1 MKIGCF
7 ACVEP
12 FAPMA
17 RQFAA
22 IKEMGFSYADIT
34 DNHDGAALGEEFG
47 FAPTVSLDAHPE
59 KLRALVKDTGIKL
72 SAFCCHANLLDP
84 TSPDTYGTAQIIKA
98 LRLAKLLGIKEVIT
112 CDGEPHSAFGNALKP
127 AERLLIL
134 REKLQAPIA
143 WAEELGIK
151 LLLETHGPVTD
162 NLELMGDL
170 LDALGHEET
179 VGVCLDTGNCWL
191 GGGDPL
197 AYMKTFGTRIG
208 HVHWKDMPK
217 AMEKQR
223 GKVFGCG
230 MAQIPLGEGVIGIEA
245 VVDEFLRKKLDVA
258 TTLEVAGRETV
269 MASVERLRAWTM
281 NAHCH

>member
-17 RQFAA
+17 RQLAA
-22 IKEMGFSYADIT
+22 IKEMGFAFADVT

-59 KLRALVKDTGIKL
+59 KLRALAKGAGIKL

-98 LRLAKLLGIKEVIT
+98 IRLAKLLGIREVIT
-112 CDGEPHSAFGNALKP
+112 CDGEPHTAFGRSLKP
-127 AERLLIL
+127 AERLLVV
-134 REKLQAPIA
+134 REKLQAPIE
-143 WAEELGIK
+143 WAEELGVK

-162 NLELMGDL
+162 NLALMGDL
-170 LDALGHEET
+170 LDRLGHEKT
-179 VGVCLDTGNCWL
+179 VGLCLDTGNCWL

-197 AYMKTFGTRIG
+197 AYVKAFGPRIG
-208 HVHWKDMPK
+208 HVHWKDMPE

-230 MAQIPLGEGVIGIEA
+230 MALIALGDGVIDVKG
-245 VVDEFLRKKLDVA
+245 VVGALKKAKIDVA
-258 TTLEVAGRETV
+258 TTLEIAGPDAVKESAR
-269 MASVERLRAWTM
+269 RLKAWGK
-281 NAHCH
+281 

>member
-22 IKEMGFSYADIT
+22 IREMGFSFADVT

-59 KLRALVKDTGIKL
+59 KIRALAKNAGIRL
-72 SAFCCHANLLDP
+72 SAFCAHANLLDP
-84 TSPDTYGTAQIIKA
+84 TSPETYGTAQIIKA
-98 LRLAKLLGIKEVIT
+98 LRLAKLLGLKEVIT
-112 CDGEPHSAFGNALKP
+112 CDGEPRSAFGHALKT
-127 AERLLIL
+127 AERLLLL
-134 REKLQAPIA
+134 REKLQAPIE
-143 WAEELGIK
+143 WAEELGVK

-162 NLELMGDL
+162 NLGLMGDL
-170 LDALGHEET
+170 LASLGHEET

-191 GGGDPL
+191 GGGEPL
-197 AYMKTFGTRIG
+197 DYVKAFGARIG
-208 HVHWKDMPK
+208 HVHWKDMPES
-217 AMEKQR
+217 MEKQR

-230 MAQIPLGEGVIGIEA
+230 MALIALGDGVIGIEGIVKA
-245 VVDEFLRKKLDVA
+245 LKKAQIDVA
-258 TTLEVAGRETV
+258 TTLEIAGAEAV
-269 MASVERLRAWTM
+269 KASAKRLKAW
-281 NAHCH
+281 ARG

>member
-22 IKEMGFSYADIT
+22 IKEMGFTFADVT

-59 KLRALVKDTGIKL
+59 KIRALAKGAGIKL

-84 TSPDTYGTAQIIKA
+84 TSPDIYGTAQIIKA
-98 LRLAKLLGIKEVIT
+98 IRLAKGLGIKEVIT
-112 CDGEPHSAFGNALKP
+112 CDGEPRSAFGHALKP
-127 AERLLIL
+127 AERLLLL
-134 REKLQAPIA
+134 REKLQAPIE
-143 WAEELGIK
+143 WAEELGVK

-162 NLELMGDL
+162 NLGLMGDL
-170 LDALGHEET
+170 LEALGHEES

-191 GGGDPL
+191 GGGEPL
-197 AYMKTFGTRIG
+197 DYVKAFGTRIG
-208 HVHWKDMPK
+208 HVHWKDMPP

-230 MAQIPLGEGVIGIEA
+230 MALIALGDGVIGIEG
-245 VVDEFLRKKLDVA
+245 VVHALKKAKINVA
-258 TTLEVAGRETV
+258 TTLEIAGPEAVKTS
-269 MASVERLRAWTM
+269 AKRLKVWSK
-281 NAHCH
+281 

>member
-22 IKEMGFSYADIT
+22 IKELGFSLADVT

-59 KLRALVKDTGIKL
+59 KIRALAREAGIRL

-98 LRLAKLLGIKEVIT
+98 LRLAKMLGIKEVIT
-112 CDGEPHSAFGNALKP
+112 CDGEPHTAFGHALKP
-127 AERLLIL
+127 AERLLVV

-143 WAEELGIK
+143 WAEELGLK

-162 NLELMGDL
+162 NLGLMGDL
-170 LDALGHEET
+170 LEALGHEET

-191 GGGDPL
+191 GGGEPL
-197 AYMKTFGTRIG
+197 DYIKAFGARIG
-208 HVHWKDMPK
+208 HVHWKDMPE

-230 MAQIPLGEGVIGIEA
+230 MALIALGDGVIGIEG
-245 VVDEFLRKKLDVA
+245 VVKALKKARIDVA
-258 TTLEVAGRETV
+258 TTLEIAGPEAVKTS
-269 MASVERLRAWTM
+269 AKRLKAW
-281 NAHCH
+281 ARG

>member
-1 MKIGCF
+1 
-7 ACVEP
+7 
-12 FAPMA
+12 MA

-22 IKEMGFSYADIT
+22 IREMGFAFADVT

-59 KLRALVKDTGIKL
+59 KIRALARGAGIKL

-98 LRLAKLLGIKEVIT
+98 IRLAKLLGIKEVIT
-112 CDGEPHSAFGNALKP
+112 CDGEPRSAFGHALKP

-134 REKLQAPIA
+134 REKIQSPIE

-162 NLELMGDL
+162 NVGLLGDL
-170 LDALGHEET
+170 LERLGHEET

-191 GGGDPL
+191 GGGEPL
-197 AYMKTFGTRIG
+197 DFVKAFGTRIG
-208 HVHWKDMPK
+208 HVHWKDMPP

-230 MAQIPLGEGVIGIEA
+230 MALIALGDGVIGIEGIVKA
-245 VVDEFLRKKLDVA
+245 LKKAKIDVA
-258 TTLEVAGRETV
+258 TTLEIAGPDAVKES
-269 MASVERLRAWTM
+269 AKRLKAWSK
-281 NAHCH
+281 

>member
-1 MKIGCF
+1 
-7 ACVEP
+7 
-12 FAPMA
+12 MA

-22 IKEMGFSYADIT
+22 IKELGFSLADVT

-59 KLRALVKDTGIKL
+59 KIRALAREAGIRL

-112 CDGEPHSAFGNALKP
+112 CDGEPHTAFGHALKP
-127 AERLLIL
+127 AERLLMV

-143 WAEELGIK
+143 WAEELGLK

-162 NLELMGDL
+162 NLGLMGDL
-170 LDALGHEET
+170 LEALGHEET

-191 GGGDPL
+191 GGGEPL
-197 AYMKTFGTRIG
+197 DYIKAFGARIG
-208 HVHWKDMPK
+208 HVHWKDMPE

-230 MAQIPLGEGVIGIEA
+230 MAMIALGDGVIGIEG
-245 VVDEFLRKKLDVA
+245 VVKALKKARIEVA
-258 TTLEVAGRETV
+258 TTLEIAGPEAVKTS
-269 MASVERLRAWTM
+269 AKRLKAW
-281 NAHCH
+281 ARG

>member
-12 FAPMA
+12 FAPMPMA

-22 IKEMGFSYADIT
+22 IRELGFTFADVT
-34 DNHDGAALGEEFG
+34 DNHDGAALGEESG

-59 KLRALVKDTGIKL
+59 KIRALAKGAGIRL
-72 SAFCCHANLLDP
+72 SAFC
-84 TSPDTYGTAQIIKA
+84 K
-98 LRLAKLLGIKEVIT
+98 
-112 CDGEPHSAFGNALKP
+112 ALKP
-127 AERLLIL
+127 GERLLLL
-134 REKLQAPIA
+134 REKLQAPIQ
-143 WAEELGIK
+143 WAEELGVK

-162 NLELMGDL
+162 NLGLMGDL
-170 LDALGHEET
+170 LESLGHEET

-197 AYMKTFGTRIG
+197 AYVKAFGTRIG
-208 HVHWKDMPK
+208 HVHWKDMPP

-230 MAQIPLGEGVIGIEA
+230 MALIALGDGVIGIEGIVKA
-245 VVDEFLRKKLDVA
+245 LTKAKINVA
-258 TTLEVAGRETV
+258 TTLEIAGPEAVKESAKRLKAW
-269 MASVERLRAWTM
+269 ASKAVGYGQ
-281 NAHCH
+281 

>member
-22 IKEMGFSYADIT
+22 IKEMGFTYADVT

-59 KLRALVKDTGIKL
+59 KIRALAKAAGIKL

-98 LRLAKLLGIKEVIT
+98 LRLAKLLGLKEVIT
-112 CDGEPHSAFGNALKP
+112 CDGEPHTAFGKALKP
-127 AERLLIL
+127 AERLLVL
-134 REKLQAPIA
+134 REKLQSPIA

-162 NLELMGDL
+162 NLGLMGDL
-170 LDALGHEET
+170 LEALGHEET

-191 GGGDPL
+191 GGGEPL
-197 AYMKTFGTRIG
+197 DFIKAFGTRIG
-208 HVHWKDMPK
+208 HVHWKDMP
-217 AMEKQR
+217 ATVEKQR

-230 MAQIPLGEGVIGIEA
+230 MALIALGDGIIGIEGIVKA
-245 VVDEFLRKKLDVA
+245 LKKERIAVA
-258 TTLEVAGRETV
+258 TTLEIAGPEAV
-269 MASVERLRAWTM
+269 KASAQRLRAWSK
-281 NAHCH
+281 

>member
-17 RQFAA
+17 RQFSA
-22 IKEMGFSYADIT
+22 IREMGFDFADIT

-59 KLRALVKDTGIKL
+59 KIRAMARHAGLQL
-72 SAFCCHANLLDP
+72 STFCGHANLLDP

-98 LRLAKLLGIKEVIT
+98 IRLARLLGIEEVIT
-112 CDGEPHSAFGNALKP
+112 CDGEPHSAFGIALKP

-143 WAEELGIK
+143 WAEELGVK

-162 NLELMGDL
+162 NLALMGDL
-170 LDALGHEET
+170 LEALGHEKA

-197 AYMKTFGTRIG
+197 AFVKTFGARIG
-208 HVHWKDMPK
+208 HVHWKDMPA

-230 MAQIPLGEGVIGIEA
+230 MALIPLGDGVIGIESVA
-245 VVDEFLRKKLDVA
+245 SAFKKAQIEVA
-258 TTLEVAGRETV
+258 STLEVAGGEAIKESAR
-269 MASVERLRAWTM
+269 RLRAWSK
-281 NAHCH
+281 

>member
-22 IKEMGFSYADIT
+22 IKEMGFAFADVT

-59 KLRALVKDTGIKL
+59 KIRALARGAGIKL

-112 CDGEPHSAFGNALKP
+112 CDGEPRSAFGHALKP
-127 AERLLIL
+127 AERLLLL
-134 REKLQAPIA
+134 REKLQAPIE
-143 WAEELGIK
+143 WAEELGVK

-162 NLELMGDL
+162 NLGLMGEL
-170 LDALGHEET
+170 LESLGHEET

-191 GGGDPL
+191 GGGEPL
-197 AYMKTFGTRIG
+197 DYVKAFGTRIG
-208 HVHWKDMPK
+208 HVHWKDMPE

-230 MAQIPLGEGVIGIEA
+230 MALIAVGDG
-245 VVDEFLRKKLDVA
+245 VVDVKGVVGALKKAKIDVA
-258 TTLEVAGRETV
+258 TTLEIAGPEAV
-269 MASVERLRAWTM
+269 KESAKRLKAW
-281 NAHCH
+281 AK

>member
-22 IKEMGFSYADIT
+22 IREMGFTFADVT

-47 FAPTVSLDAHPE
+47 FAPNVSLDAHPE
-59 KLRALVKDTGIKL
+59 RIRALARGAGIKL

-98 LRLAKLLGIKEVIT
+98 IRLAKLLGIKEVIT
-112 CDGEPHSAFGNALKP
+112 CDGEPRTAFGHALKP
-127 AERLLIL
+127 DERLLIVS
-134 REKLQAPIA
+134 EKLQAPIA
-143 WAEELGIK
+143 WAKELGIK

-162 NLELMGDL
+162 NLELMSGL
-170 LDALGHEET
+170 LEKLGNEET

-197 AYMKTFGTRIG
+197 AYVKAFGTRIG
-208 HVHWKDMPK
+208 HVHWKDMPSI
-217 AMEKQR
+217 MEKQR

-230 MAQIPLGEGVIGIEA
+230 MALIALGDGVIDVKGVIEA
-245 VVDEFLRKKLDVA
+245 LRRANVDVA
-258 TTLEVAGRETV
+258 TTLEIAGPEAV
-269 MASVERLRAWTM
+269 KESAKRLRAWSK
-281 NAHCH
+281 

>member
-22 IKEMGFSYADIT
+22 IKEMGFAFADVT

-47 FAPTVSLDAHPE
+47 FAPTMSLDAHPE
-59 KLRALVKDTGIKL
+59 KIRALAKSARIRL

-98 LRLAKLLGIKEVIT
+98 LRLAKLLGLKEVIT
-112 CDGEPHSAFGNALKP
+112 CDGEPHTAFGKALKSD
-127 AERLLIL
+127 ERLLIV

-143 WAEELGIK
+143 WAEELGLK

-162 NLELMGDL
+162 NLGLMGDL
-170 LDALGHEET
+170 LEKLGHEET

-191 GGGDPL
+191 GGGEPL
-197 AYMKTFGTRIG
+197 DYIKAFGTRIG
-208 HVHWKDMPK
+208 HVHWKDMPS
-217 AMEKQR
+217 AMEAQR
-223 GKVFGCG
+223 GKAFGCG
-230 MAQIPLGEGVIGIEA
+230 MAMIALGDGVVGIEGIVKA
-245 VVDEFLRKKLDVA
+245 LKKDKVDVA
-258 TTLEVAGRETV
+258 TTLEIAGRDAVKTS
-269 MASVERLRAWTM
+269 AKRLRVWSK
-281 NAHCH
+281 

>member
-12 FAPMA
+12 FAPMV

-22 IKEMGFSYADIT
+22 IKEMGFEYADVT

-59 KLRALVKDTGIKL
+59 KLRALAKGAGIRL

-112 CDGEPHSAFGNALKP
+112 CDGEPHTAFGKTLKP
-127 AERLLIL
+127 AERLLIM

-143 WAEELGIK
+143 WAEELGVK

-162 NLELMGDL
+162 NLGLLGDL
-170 LDALGHEET
+170 LEALGHEET

-191 GGGDPL
+191 GGGEPL
-197 AYMKTFGTRIG
+197 DYVKAFGTRIG
-208 HVHWKDMPK
+208 HVHWKDMPES
-217 AMEKQR
+217 MEKQR
-223 GKVFGCG
+223 GKIFGCG
-230 MAQIPLGEGVIGIEA
+230 MALIALGDGVIGIEGIVKA
-245 VVDEFLRKKLDVA
+245 LKKAKIDVA
-258 TTLEVAGRETV
+258 TTLEIAGVDAVKTS
-269 MASVERLRAWTM
+269 AKRLKVWSK
-281 NAHCH
+281 